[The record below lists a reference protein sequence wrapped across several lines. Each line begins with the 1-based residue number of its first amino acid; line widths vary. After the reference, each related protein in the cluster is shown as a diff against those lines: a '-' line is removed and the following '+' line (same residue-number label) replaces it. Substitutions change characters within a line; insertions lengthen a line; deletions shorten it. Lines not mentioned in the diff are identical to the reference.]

1 VPNSLSLLDHNL
13 DPNAEQ
19 IHMGQSLFVNYSHIV
34 FSTKGRIPLIHP
46 HHEIELY
53 RYLAKVANEHACP
66 ALEVGGHV
74 DHVHLL
80 CRLSSRI
87 APMDLIKAL
96 KSHSSK
102 WMKTNGT
109 GLEKFYWQDGYGA
122 FSVNPTEI
130 GRVQE
135 YIQLQHE
142 HHRTRS
148 FKEEYLLFLK
158 KYKVEYDERYL
169 WD

>member
-1 VPNSLSLLDHNL
+1 
-13 DPNAEQ
+13 
-19 IHMGQSLFVNYSHIV
+19 MGQSLFVNYSHIV
-34 FSTKGRIPLIHP
+34 FSTKGRVPLIQSP
-46 HHEIELY
+46 HDMTLY
-53 RYLAKVANEHACP
+53 RYLAKVATEHDCP

-80 CRLSSRI
+80 CRMSSKI

-96 KSHSSK
+96 KTHSSK
-102 WMKTNGT
+102 WMKSNGE
-109 GLEKFYWQDGYGA
+109 GLEKFYWQDGYGS
-122 FSVNPTEI
+122 FSVTPTEI

-142 HHRTRS
+142 HHRTRT

-169 WD
+169 WE

>member
-1 VPNSLSLLDHNL
+1 
-13 DPNAEQ
+13 
-19 IHMGQSLFVNYSHIV
+19 
-34 FSTKGRIPLIHP
+34 
-46 HHEIELY
+46 
-53 RYLAKVANEHACP
+53 
-66 ALEVGGHV
+66 
-74 DHVHLL
+74 
-80 CRLSSRI
+80 
-87 APMDLIKAL
+87 MDLIKAL

-158 KYKVEYDERYL
+158 KYKVEYDHHSNSPQQGAPQVRAAMTKL
-169 WD
+169 IRQ

>member
-1 VPNSLSLLDHNL
+1 
-13 DPNAEQ
+13 
-19 IHMGQSLFVNYSHIV
+19 MGQSLFVNYSHIV
-34 FSTKGRIPLIHP
+34 CSTKSRTPLINPP
-46 HHEIELY
+46 HDTALY
-53 RYLAKVANEHACP
+53 QYLAKVANEHGCP

-80 CRLSSRI
+80 CRLSSKI
-87 APMDLIKAL
+87 APMHLIQAL

-102 WMKTNGT
+102 WMKTNGA

-135 YIQLQHE
+135 YIQLLHD
-142 HHRTRS
+142 HHRTRT

-158 KYKVEYDERYL
+158 
-169 WD
+169 

>member
-1 VPNSLSLLDHNL
+1 
-13 DPNAEQ
+13 
-19 IHMGQSLFVNYSHIV
+19 MGQSLFVHYSHIV
-34 FSTKGRIPLIHP
+34 FSTKVRMPLIHP
-46 HHEIELY
+46 PDEGALY
-53 RYLAKVANEHACP
+53 RYLAKVATEHDCP
-66 ALEVGGHV
+66 ALEVSGHV

-80 CRLSSRI
+80 CRLSSKI

-96 KSHSSK
+96 KTHSSK
-102 WMKTNGT
+102 WMKTNGEE
-109 GLEKFYWQDGYGA
+109 LEKFCWQDGYGA

-142 HHRTRS
+142 HPRTRS

-158 KYKVEYDERYL
+158 KYKVDYDERYL

>member
-1 VPNSLSLLDHNL
+1 
-13 DPNAEQ
+13 
-19 IHMGQSLFVNYSHIV
+19 MGQSLFVNYCHIV

-46 HHEIELY
+46 PHDISLY
-53 RYLAKVANEHACP
+53 RYLAKVAKEHNCP

-74 DHVHLL
+74 DHVHIL
-80 CRLSSRI
+80 CRLSSKV
-87 APMDLIKAL
+87 APMNLIQAL

-102 WMKTNGT
+102 WMKTNGD

-122 FSVNPTEI
+122 FSVNPSEI

-135 YIQLQHE
+135 YIQLQEE
-142 HHRTRS
+142 HHRTKT

-158 KYKVEYDERYL
+158 EFNVEYDERYL

>member
-1 VPNSLSLLDHNL
+1 
-13 DPNAEQ
+13 
-19 IHMGQSLFVNYSHIV
+19 MGQSLFVNYSHIV
-34 FSTKGRIPLIHP
+34 FSTKGRSPLIHP
-46 HHEIELY
+46 PHETALH
-53 RYLAKVANEHACP
+53 RYLAKVANEHGCP

-80 CRLSSRI
+80 CRLSSKI
-87 APMDLIKAL
+87 APMALLQAL

-102 WMKTNGT
+102 WMKTNGE

-122 FSVNPTEI
+122 FSVNPSEI
-130 GRVQE
+130 GRVQQ
-135 YIQLQHE
+135 YIQQQHE
-142 HHRTRS
+142 HHRTRT

-158 KYKVEYDERYL
+158 KYKVEYDERYV